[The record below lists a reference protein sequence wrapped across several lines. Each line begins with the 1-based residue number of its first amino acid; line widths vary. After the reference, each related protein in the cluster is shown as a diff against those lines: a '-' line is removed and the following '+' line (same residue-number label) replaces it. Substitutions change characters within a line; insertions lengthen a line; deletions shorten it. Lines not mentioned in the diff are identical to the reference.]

1 MTDDLVPSRE
11 AEPTSIAAR
20 AKQALAPVAATA
32 VPGAL
37 MGAIY
42 LTTGTH
48 WESLKTALA
57 GWGVSPA
64 VSVFFA
70 PVVGVLAVLGV
81 RTVIRLVRG
90 TDDASSG

>member
-1 MTDDLVPSRE
+1 MTNDLIPSPPD
-11 AEPTSIAAR
+11 APLSVAAR
-20 AKQALAPVAATA
+20 VKQALAPVAATA

-37 MGAIY
+37 MGGIY

-48 WESLKTALA
+48 WESLKATLA

-81 RTVIRLVRG
+81 RALIRFARG
-90 TDDASSG
+90 TDEAASG